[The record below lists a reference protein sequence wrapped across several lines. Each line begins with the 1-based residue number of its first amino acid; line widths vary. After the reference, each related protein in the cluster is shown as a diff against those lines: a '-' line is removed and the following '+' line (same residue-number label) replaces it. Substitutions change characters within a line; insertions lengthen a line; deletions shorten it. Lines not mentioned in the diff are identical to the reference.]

1 MASGSIRA
9 RKLKSMKNGRPELR
23 YTIRYD
29 VGVRW
34 SESTGAYKRIQRA
47 ETIPPPHTRKHA
59 EKLLNERLSELNK
72 DEFVEPSKMFF
83 RDFVEHWVENYA
95 LGQVK
100 PGTLEDYGGYF
111 KNHLLP
117 AFGEMPLARIG
128 VEDVQGFKSAKLAA
142 GYKPQTVKHLLRLLR
157 QMLNHAVDWNYIRSN
172 PAQKVKNP
180 SVPKTEMDCLTP
192 EEARRFLEAVPFKW
206 YPFFLAAIT
215 TGLRLGELLAMRWE
229 NIDWSSDRYF
239 VRETLSRARYG
250 YKGGFSA
257 PKTEGSQTA
266 VDLTSACLQALKV
279 HEVRQITHKLAPGL
293 EYEDHGLI
301 FCNVKGRPYDQKN
314 IVHRQF
320 HTALKDAGLRRIRF
334 HDLRHTTA
342 SILINQGAPPKS
354 IQRQLRHASIE
365 TTFDIYGHLF
375 PETNSAAIEIMDR
388 ALLGTARGSG
398 ALGS

>member
-1 MASGSIRA
+1 
-9 RKLKSMKNGRPELR
+9 
-23 YTIRYD
+23 
-29 VGVRW
+29 
-34 SESTGAYKRIQRA
+34 
-47 ETIPPPHTRKHA
+47 
-59 EKLLNERLSELNK
+59 
-72 DEFVEPSKMFF
+72 
-83 RDFVEHWVENYA
+83 
-95 LGQVK
+95 
-100 PGTLEDYGGYF
+100 
-111 KNHLLP
+111 
-117 AFGEMPLARIG
+117 
-128 VEDVQGFKSAKLAA
+128 
-142 GYKPQTVKHLLRLLR
+142 
-157 QMLNHAVDWNYIRSN
+157 
-172 PAQKVKNP
+172 
-180 SVPKTEMDCLTP
+180 
-192 EEARRFLEAVPFKW
+192 
-206 YPFFLAAIT
+206 
-215 TGLRLGELLAMRWE
+215 MRWE

-279 HEVRQITHKLAPGL
+279 HEVRQKTHKLAPGL